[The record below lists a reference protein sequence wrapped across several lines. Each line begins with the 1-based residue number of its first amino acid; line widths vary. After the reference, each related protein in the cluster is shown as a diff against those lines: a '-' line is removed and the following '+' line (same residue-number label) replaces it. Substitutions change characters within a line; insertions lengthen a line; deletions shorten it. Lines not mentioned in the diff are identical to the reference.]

1 MLQKLILSFTFGLW
15 AFGAMAYFWPVTLV
29 LVLFFVRVI
38 VWQKPP
44 MVRRWQLRHL
54 VLLLPLLLCFLSL
67 LWGGLMADRPNPSA
81 FDWPNDVLTQLGL
94 AFFPCAQLVLKLSKG
109 FRWLA
114 LSILL
119 LEGWYLLWCTF
130 MSEMAVSN
138 VWL

>member
-1 MLQKLILSFTFGLW
+1 
-15 AFGAMAYFWPVTLV
+15 
-29 LVLFFVRVI
+29 
-38 VWQKPP
+38 
-44 MVRRWQLRHL
+44 
-54 VLLLPLLLCFLSL
+54 
-67 LWGGLMADRPNPSA
+67 MADRPNPSA